1 MSQHVAVLMGGW
13 SAERE
18 VSLVTGQAVCTALED
33 VGYRVTPIDVAP
45 DIFDVLSE
53 LEPEVAFNALHGRF
67 GEDGCIQGILEVLKI
82 PYTHSGVLASALAM
96 DKPRAKQMFASVSIP
111 CPEGRVVHRDEV
123 LEGKVFEPPY
133 VLKPMNEG
141 SSVGVRLVF
150 EGDNISPLDEANW
163 AYGEYVLMERYIP
176 GREIQVAVMDDKAL
190 GAIEIRPKKRFYD
203 YEAKYSDGWA
213 DHIMPAGIPEA
224 DYQESLRLALLAH
237 QTLGCRGVTRADL
250 RYDDTLNG
258 AARFYMLEINTQPGM
273 TPLSLVPEI
282 AAYGGI
288 SFAELMDLLVKD
300 AGCQR

>member
-141 SSVGVRLVF
+141 SSVGVRPVF